1 MYKIIL
7 HSLDYLFKTELVKEY
22 NIKKLEKDIE
32 KTKDYL
38 YSLRKTINKIDIDL
52 ADYTESMMYQKEKY
66 LQEERY
72 ISEELEIMK
81 NKLIGK
87 KEDFYK
93 QTIKDITKNGE
104 EKYYRQ
110 AQLRKAEAHSRQID
124 FSMTDIIGNKNI
136 NKSKG
141 GK

>member
-22 NIKKLEKDIE
+22 NIKRLEKDIE

-52 ADYTESMMYQKEKY
+52 ADYTESMMYQKEQY

>member
-93 QTIKDITKNGE
+93 QTIKEITKNGE

-124 FSMTDIIGNKNI
+124 FSMTDIMGNKNI

>member
-38 YSLRKTINKIDIDL
+38 YSLRRTINKIDIDL

>member
-7 HSLDYLFKTELVKEY
+7 HALDYMFKTEMVKEY
-22 NIKKLEKDIE
+22 NIKKLEREIE

-52 ADYTESMMYQKEKY
+52 ADYTESMMYQKEQY

-72 ISEELEIMK
+72 LSEELEIMK
-81 NKLIGK
+81 DKLIGK

-93 QTIKDITKNGE
+93 QTIKEITKNGE

-124 FSMTDIIGNKNI
+124 FSMTDIMNTKS

>member
-7 HSLDYLFKTELVKEY
+7 HALDYMFKTEMVKEY
-22 NIKKLEKDIE
+22 NIKKLEREIE

-52 ADYTESMMYQKEKY
+52 ADYTESMMYQKEQY

-72 ISEELEIMK
+72 LSEELEIMK
-81 NKLIGK
+81 DKLIGK

-93 QTIKDITKNGE
+93 QSIKEITKNGE

-124 FSMTDIIGNKNI
+124 FSMADIVGNKNN
-136 NKSKG
+136 NKIKG

>member
-52 ADYTESMMYQKEKY
+52 ADYTESMMYQKEQY
-66 LQEERY
+66 IQEERY

-87 KEDFYK
+87 KEDLYK
-93 QTIKDITKNGE
+93 QSIKDITKNGE

-124 FSMTDIIGNKNI
+124 FSMADIINTKSN

>member
-22 NIKKLEKDIE
+22 NIKRLEKDIE

-52 ADYTESMMYQKEKY
+52 ADYTESMMYQKEQY

-124 FSMTDIIGNKNI
+124 FSMTDIMCNKNI

>member
-1 MYKIIL
+1 
-7 HSLDYLFKTELVKEY
+7 
-22 NIKKLEKDIE
+22 
-32 KTKDYL
+32 
-38 YSLRKTINKIDIDL
+38 
-52 ADYTESMMYQKEKY
+52 MYQKEQY
-66 LQEERY
+66 IQEERY
-72 ISEELEIMK
+72 IAEELEIMK

-87 KEDFYK
+87 KEDLYK

-124 FSMTDIIGNKNI
+124 FSMTDMIGNNN

>member
-7 HSLDYLFKTELVKEY
+7 HSLDYIFKTELAKEY
-22 NIKKLEKDIE
+22 DIKKLEREIE
-32 KTKDYL
+32 KAKDYL

-52 ADYTESMMYQKEKY
+52 ADYTESIMYQKEQY

-72 ISEELEIMK
+72 LSEELEIMK
-81 NKLIGK
+81 DKLIGK
-87 KEDFYK
+87 KEDSYK
-93 QTIKDITKNGE
+93 KNIKDITRNGE

-124 FSMTDIIGNKNI
+124 FSMTEIMGNKNN
-136 NKSKG
+136 NKIKG

>member
-22 NIKKLEKDIE
+22 NIKKLEREIE

-52 ADYTESMMYQKEKY
+52 ADYTESIMYQKEKY

-93 QTIKDITKNGE
+93 QTIKEITKNGE

-124 FSMTDIIGNKNI
+124 FSMADIIGNKNN
-136 NKSKG
+136 NKIKG

>member
-7 HSLDYLFKTELVKEY
+7 HSLDYVFKTELVKEY
-22 NIKKLEKDIE
+22 IIKKLEKDIE

-52 ADYTESMMYQKEKY
+52 ADYTESMMYQKEQY
-66 LQEERY
+66 IQEERY
-72 ISEELEIMK
+72 LSEELEIMK
-81 NKLIGK
+81 DKLIGK
-87 KEDFYK
+87 KEDLYK
-93 QTIKDITKNGE
+93 QSIKDITKNGE

-124 FSMTDIIGNKNI
+124 FSMADIINTKSN